1 MIGEVLALLTALMW
15 SASVIFFSYA
25 GRNISAVNLNLIR
38 LVLAS
43 IFLGVTLSV
52 MAYSPFPKGANLEAW
67 LWLGGSGL
75 LGLALGDY
83 FMFMSYQI
91 IPPRITQLIMT
102 LGPPF
107 AALFGYLILGET
119 LTLYCALGMVFTLSG
134 ISLSILS
141 KNSGDNQ
148 GSSEELND
156 GQKKKAFKV
165 KQDLP
170 IKGLLCALV
179 AAFCQG
185 VGLVLSKQGMVAY
198 EANLLTDAS
207 FTPPNQFYISLAS
220 TQARNICA
228 MVCFILL
235 VTFNGGWKS
244 LFASFSERKHLG
256 FLSLG
261 AVVGP
266 FVGVS
271 FSLMALQFTSAA
283 VTSTILALIPVILI
297 LPDRFIFHK
306 KVTFAEVVGAC
317 ISVFGVSM
325 FFW

>member
-1 MIGEVLALLTALMW
+1 MLGEILALLTAFMW

-25 GRNISAVNLNLIR
+25 GRKISAVNLNLIR

-43 IFLGVTLSV
+43 VFLGVTLSF
-52 MAYSPFPKGANLEAW
+52 MAFSPFPKGAPLEAW
-67 LWLGGSGL
+67 LWLGASGL

-107 AALFGYLILGET
+107 AALFGYIILGET
-119 LTLYCALGMVFTLSG
+119 LNLYCALGMVFTLSG
-134 ISLSILS
+134 IALSILS
-141 KNSGDNQ
+141 KSSDEDKDN
-148 GSSEELND
+148 D
-156 GQKKKAFKV
+156 HKKKTLKV
-165 KQDLP
+165 KQELP

-198 EANLLTDAS
+198 EGS

-228 MVCFILL
+228 MACFVLL
-235 VTFNGGWKS
+235 VTFNGGWRS
-244 LFASFSERKHLG
+244 VFASLSERKHVG
-256 FLSLG
+256 ALSLG
-261 AVVGP
+261 AIVGP

>member
-1 MIGEVLALLTALMW
+1 MLGEILAILTALMW

-25 GRNISAVNLNLIR
+25 GRKISALNLNLIR

-43 IFLGVTLSV
+43 IFLGITLSF
-52 MAYSPFPKGANLEAW
+52 MAYSPLPKGANLEAW

-91 IPPRITQLIMT
+91 IPPRITQLVMT

-107 AALFGYLILGET
+107 AALFGYIILGET

-141 KNSGDNQ
+141 KDKGGEQ
-148 GSSEELND
+148 EE
-156 GQKKKAFKV
+156 KKKSFKV

-198 EANLLTDAS
+198 EVSLVSDAS

-228 MVCFILL
+228 MVCFLLL
-235 VTFNGGWKS
+235 VTFKGDWKS

-266 FVGVS
+266 FIGVS

-306 KVTFAEVVGAC
+306 KVTFAEVAGAC